1 MKGVKMKNF
10 DYSQIVFIVLG
21 IYCLYRGFVVL
32 VSGKL
37 TDKEEA
43 KIRDFSANGVKRYK
57 MLNAVMNL
65 VGGVLVLVISVVRML
80 NLVNQDIFRIVALA
94 LIVVL
99 LLVYFLVWKSCK
111 NAK

>member
-1 MKGVKMKNF
+1 MKNIDF
-10 DYSQIVFIVLG
+10 SQIVIIILG
-21 IYCLYRGFVVL
+21 IYCLYRGFITL
-32 VSGKL
+32 TTGKL
-37 TDKEEA
+37 TEREEA
-43 KIRDFSANGVKRYK
+43 KLRDFSANGVKRYK

-65 VGGVLVLVISVVRML
+65 IGGVLVLVISVVRML

>member
-1 MKGVKMKNF
+1 MKNF
-10 DYSQIVFIVLG
+10 DYSQIVIIIVG
-21 IYCLYRGFVVL
+21 IYCLYRGFMIL

-37 TDKEEA
+37 TDREEA
-43 KIRDFSANGVKRYK
+43 RIRDFSANGVKRYK

-80 NLVNQDIFRIVALA
+80 NLVNQDVFRIVVLA
-94 LIVVL
+94 IIAVLIL
-99 LLVYFLVWKSCK
+99 AYFLVWKSCK